1 MHASRGKVLINK
13 RAISGLPLHRATEAE
28 NSRPRMGGP
37 STRAPTVETVIR
49 QSVPAVAFE
58 ATGRKET
65 PAIFPLQPKFY
76 PDICARSCIVGLR
89 LIARGG
95 TNGYIISVKCQL
107 SFILVLILAMPLSAG
122 AAGHTKGRAIQQLT
136 SEFKNGEYVWHPEI
150 SPAGPVVIIVSLPG
164 QRMYVYRNGVRIGVS
179 TVSTGTKSHATPTGI
194 FSILQKKVS
203 HESNIYKGAQMPHM
217 QRLTWTGIA
226 MHAGQLPGYPASHGC
241 VRLPI
246 DFAAKVYSVT
256 NNGTSVIITDD
267 KFAPGET
274 AEPRRLLSGKT
285 GAPSKP
291 ALAERQFEWHPED
304 APTGPVSIILSTLDQ
319 QAYVYRNGIEIGR
332 ASASTTVLGQGLGSH
347 VYSAL
352 DKFDSNGR
360 REWISTASFG
370 RTLAPNVKEVVNRVT
385 IAPEFLEHARA
396 AVAPGTTFVIT
407 DLPVSSQT
415 RSDPGF
421 NILTT
426 D

>member
-1 MHASRGKVLINK
+1 MKWRLTLI
-13 RAISGLPLHRATEAE
+13 
-28 NSRPRMGGP
+28 
-37 STRAPTVETVIR
+37 VI
-49 QSVPAVAFE
+49 
-58 ATGRKET
+58 
-65 PAIFPLQPKFY
+65 
-76 PDICARSCIVGLR
+76 
-89 LIARGG
+89 
-95 TNGYIISVKCQL
+95 
-107 SFILVLILAMPLSAG
+107 LILATSLSAS
-122 AAGHTKGRAIQQLT
+122 AARHTKGRAVQQLT
-136 SEFKNGEYVWHPEI
+136 SEFKNGEYVWHAEI

-194 FSILQKKVS
+194 FTILQKKVS

-226 MHAGQLPGYPASHGC
+226 MHAGHLPGYPASHGC
-241 VRLPI
+241 VRLPV
-246 DFAAKVYSVT
+246 DFAAKLYSVT
-256 NNGTSVIITDD
+256 DNGTSVIITDD

-274 AEPRRLLSGKT
+274 AEPGRLLSGKA
-285 GAPSKP
+285 GAPSTP
-291 ALAERQFEWHPED
+291 ALAEGQFEWHPED
-304 APTGPVSIILSTLDQ
+304 APTGPVSIILSTFDQ

-332 ASASTTVLGQGLGSH
+332 TAVSTTGLGQGLGSH

-370 RTLAPNVKEVVNRVT
+370 RTLAPDVKEVVNRVS

-396 AVAPGTTFVIT
+396 TVSPGATLVIT

-415 RSDPGF
+415 RSGPGF
-421 NILTT
+421 DILTT